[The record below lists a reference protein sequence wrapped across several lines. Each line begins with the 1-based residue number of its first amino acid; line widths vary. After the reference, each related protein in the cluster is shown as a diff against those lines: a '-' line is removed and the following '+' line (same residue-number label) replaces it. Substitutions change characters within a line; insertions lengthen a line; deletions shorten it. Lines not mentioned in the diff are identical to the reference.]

1 MVSNDKIEIVAKNY
15 CENERYL
22 KSMQSLIEQIYT
34 DGFKK
39 GVEKA
44 KQTEQWI
51 FCKDQKPPRGEN
63 VQIMIIDDSGDNP
76 YVYSTVGWNIDDYWI
91 VDNDIAC
98 GDVVAWKHVSKPLS
112 LQTIADK
119 GYW

>member
-1 MVSNDKIEIVAKNY
+1 MINDDKVEIVARNY
-15 CENERYL
+15 CDSEYYL
-22 KSMQSLIEQIYT
+22 SNIKSFIEKVYT

-44 KQTEQWI
+44 EQTEQWI
-51 FCKDQKPPRGEN
+51 FCKDQKPPRREN
-63 VQIMIIDDSGDNP
+63 VQIMVVDDHGDNP
-76 YVYSTVGWNIDDYWI
+76 YVYSTVGWNIDDYWV